1 MIFNPDKVS
10 SIIDRKKPCSSCNFV
25 ECFFKDFP
33 ILDIIIP
40 ENGMKIKTKIVN
52 LKLMPNITIIV
63 NNMVRGSRTI
73 SSKIER

>member
-40 ENGMKIKTKIVN
+40 EYAKCFNELPGIDEVIKEELAIWK
-52 LKLMPNITIIV
+52 
-63 NNMVRGSRTI
+63 SY
-73 SSKIER
+73 